1 MELELIN
8 IKTNINQSSTYD
20 ELSKEFKE
28 LYPKAH
34 RAFQLIPMMYN
45 TLTLVENYS
54 HKEAIKKIL
63 DDHKELL
70 GFSKR
75 NIYRALP
82 KDNPT
87 IPKRVVVP
95 KRHKSSRTEI
105 QNAESLSAAEKNV
118 EIQSNEST
126 ESCPNCELLK
136 LQKQELMDALAAS
149 SGPTTADKF
158 TPQIHRFKV
167 HKERRT
173 ELIEYIERST
183 EYVCV
188 EFDVSGRLLSIIPD
202 SYYKNERTGK
212 NQRSRS

>member
-1 MELELIN
+1 MNPLD
-8 IKTNINQSSTYD
+8 TNNHESRTYD
-20 ELSKEFKE
+20 EISQEFKE
-28 LYPKAH
+28 LYPSVI
-34 RAFQLIPMMYN
+34 RAFQLVPMMYN
-45 TLTLVENYS
+45 RLTLIDRMS
-54 HKEAIKKIL
+54 HKEALKKIY
-63 DDHKELL
+63 DDHKELP

-82 KDNPT
+82 QDNPT
-87 IPKRVVVP
+87 IPRRVMS
-95 KRHKSSRTEI
+95 KRHKSSVTELQI
-105 QNAESLSAAEKNV
+105 TESLSAAEKNV

-136 LQKQELMDALAAS
+136 LQKQGLMDALAAS

-173 ELIEYIERST
+173 ELIECIERST

-188 EFDVSGRLLSIIPD
+188 EFDANGRLLSIIPD
-202 SYYKNERTGK
+202 SYYKNNRSGE
-212 NQRSRS
+212 NQIS